1 MNFIKRFGLML
12 VVNLLIMVVITVLL
26 NVFNIHPYLQANG
39 INYQSLM
46 IFCLIYGFAG
56 SFISLFLSKFMA
68 KMAMGV
74 KIIDPQASHGTA
86 ETWLLQTVH
95 RLAQTAGLSKM
106 PEVGIYES
114 SEMNAFAT
122 GPTRSNSLVAVST
135 GILQKM
141 NRDELEGVLAHEVAH
156 ISNGDMVTMTLV
168 QGMVNAFGMFLSR
181 VLAHL
186 ISTVVDERKAPV
198 VRMIATILLDIVFNI
213 LGMFVVAYYSRRR
226 EFRADHGGAL
236 YGGREKMIAALQRLQ
251 QEHAPVPAE
260 NSAVATLQIS
270 NRRKWLFGLLSTHP
284 ALEDRIAALQ
294 SAR

>member
-1 MNFIKRFGLML
+1 MNFFKRFGLML
-12 VVNLLIMVVITVLL
+12 VINLLIMVVITVLL
-26 NVFNIHPYLQANG
+26 NVFNIHPYLEANG

-74 KIIDPQASHGTA
+74 KIIDPQASHGAA

-95 RLAQTAGLSKM
+95 RLAQTAGLAKM

-114 SEMNAFAT
+114 PEMNAFAT

-156 ISNGDMVTMTLV
+156 ITNGDMVTMTLI

-181 VLAHL
+181 VVAHL
-186 ISTVVDERKAPV
+186 VSTLVDERKAPV
-198 VRMIATILLDIVFNI
+198 VRMVATILLDIIFNI

-236 YGGREKMIAALQRLQ
+236 YGGRSKMIAALQRLQ
-251 QEHAPVPAE
+251 QEHAPIPVE

-294 SAR
+294 AAR